1 MKPIAAVV
9 GLLLLPFC
17 WGKPRYGMLL
27 LVMIQ
32 VIFLGGSLEL
42 DAEKLVYGAFFC
54 LLMLAWLPGFFRT
67 RQAWISHPI
76 AKWLL
81 AVFGVIL
88 ISRFAGAA
96 HGIPTIDWFRDL
108 SPMLNY
114 SWILLGV
121 YAFGPGLDMR
131 KYGKFLLAC
140 IAIVTIP
147 ITLQWMYFRALFD
160 SPGTIVDNATL
171 GPGVTVF
178 GVFLAA
184 AFALEA
190 KDKHTKRKFLLIAG
204 AFVAAAFATGTRT
217 VLASIA
223 AGCFAYFL
231 LFRREG
237 KVSFRGVIS
246 VVAIPLLLVP
256 LVLYTLSATKLIDT
270 GPLTGRYGEVLTSE
284 MLEDD
289 TIQDRVMETL
299 DAWNAF
305 RQSPLLGQGLGYR
318 TETVYH
324 IGGVEFEPGAFF
336 VHDFYAYLL
345 AKLGITGFV
354 VFVGF
359 LICIIYRAIRGY
371 FQRPDGFEKYYF
383 GSMVALMSAL
393 MLMSLAGSQFNDRL
407 STAFLGIMVGMMIA
421 MDRRANEPV
430 PTGLV
435 LAHVS

>member
-1 MKPIAAVV
+1 
-9 GLLLLPFC
+9 
-17 WGKPRYGMLL
+17 MLL
-27 LVMIQ
+27 LVMLQ

-42 DAEKLVYGAFFC
+42 DAEKFVYGGFFG

-67 RQAWISHPI
+67 RHMWISHPI
-76 AKWLL
+76 VKWLL

-96 HGIPTIDWFRDL
+96 HGIPTMDWFRDL

-114 SWILLGV
+114 AWILLGV
-121 YAFGPGLDMR
+121 YAFGPGSDMR

-140 IAIVTIP
+140 IALVTIP

-160 SPGTIVDNATL
+160 APGTILDNATL
-171 GPGVTVF
+171 GPGVTLF

-190 KDKHTKRKFLLIAG
+190 KDKQTKRKFLVVAG
-204 AFVAAAFATGTRT
+204 GFVAAAFATGTRT
-217 VLASIA
+217 VLASIG

-237 KVSFRGVIS
+237 RVSFRRVIS
-246 VVAIPLLLVP
+246 VVAIPLALVP
-256 LVLYTLSATKLIDT
+256 LVLFALSATKLIDT
-270 GPLTGRYGEVLTSE
+270 DPLTGRYAEALTSE

-289 TIQDRVMETL
+289 TVQDRVMETL

-324 IGGVEFEPGAFF
+324 IGGVELEPGAFF

-359 LICIIYRAIRGY
+359 LLSIIYQAIKGY
-371 FQRPDGFEKYYF
+371 FRRPDGFEKYYF
-383 GSMVALMSAL
+383 GSMAALMAAL

-407 STAFLGIMVGMMIA
+407 STAFLGIMVGMMVA
-421 MDRRANEPV
+421 MDHRASEAASPA
-430 PTGLV
+430 LV
-435 LAHVS
+435 LAQVS